1 MLEARFVLNRTDR
14 AMTKKSRIKPKV
26 QHYNSASKWNA
37 LIEAQVV
44 GQGQSAQDAQMHA
57 QHERPTERAQLV
69 YFESGALQPL
79 PLPAIVADIA
89 AAWPTKSDV
98 WIDGETI
105 ARTLRKQ
112 KLTVFGLITSIDLDS
127 LFDHL
132 DGQLAVT
139 KVGAS
144 TPDLLQLTI
153 EDNYIVYTFNI
164 RKQQGADIKA
174 HLLSQLMS
182 FEGMA
187 MALHEPHQFLDV
199 ANGAQDVRG
208 KVLRLLDTSDTESGA
223 VIGPLRMAMA
233 LGMQFHAETKAYVK
247 SQMANTAVPADYTQL
262 LLMLG
267 DTKPSIVLRS
277 LAVLGGLET
286 KFPDLAR
293 LEADGAWK
301 STLQTLD
308 SLTGVLSVLH
318 RTHDVDAASEFALGL
333 ISARIG
339 RFRIRLSDVLETVTA
354 SGVTVRHL
362 LFLAALLCQAKDAKA
377 LVAQLNLTEDEL
389 QFVRRLI
396 GNRLKLT
403 EVSVFDWTPEVGEE
417 LLEQMG
423 DSAPVL
429 PLLTLALKHGEWTP
443 AIPHEDWANLITVC
457 VAYLEQYYAK

>member
-1 MLEARFVLNRTDR
+1 MDTH
-14 AMTKKSRIKPKV
+14 I
-26 QHYNSASKWNA
+26 
-37 LIEAQVV
+37 V

-57 QHERPTERAQLV
+57 QHNRPSERAQLV

-79 PLPAIVADIA
+79 PLPAVVADIA

-112 KLTVFGLITSIDLDS
+112 QLKVFGLITSADLDAVYA
-127 LFDHL
+127 HL
-132 DGQLAVT
+132 AEKLAVER
-139 KVGAS
+139 VGKPNA
-144 TPDLLQLTI
+144 DALQITL

-164 RKQQGADIKA
+164 QRQRGADIKT
-174 HLLSQLMS
+174 HLLCQTMS
-182 FEGMA
+182 FQAMA
-187 MALHEPHQFLDV
+187 MALHEPHQFLDA
-199 ANGAQDVRG
+199 ANGLQDVRA
-208 KVLRLLDTSDTESGA
+208 KVLRLLDTSNAESGA
-223 VIGPLRMAMA
+223 VVGPFRMAMA
-233 LGMQFHAETKAYVK
+233 LGTQFHADTKAYIK
-247 SQMANTAVPADYTQL
+247 SQMPFAAVADDYKQL

-267 DTKPSIVLRS
+267 DAKPSIVLRS

-293 LEADGAWK
+293 LEAEGSWK

-308 SLTGVLSVLH
+308 SLTALLSVLH

-339 RFRIRLSDVLETVTA
+339 RFRIRLSDVLETVTD

-377 LVAQLNLTEDEL
+377 LVAQLNLTETEL

-396 GNRLKLT
+396 GNKLKLT
-403 EVSVFDWTPEVGEE
+403 EVSVFDWTPETGEE

-423 DSAPVL
+423 DSAVVL